1 MINKM
6 QLMTVKMI
14 LVTSDNIQICIII
27 WNVFMLNFIFNLII
41 IKCSGILNI
50 GMKVKFSV

>member
-1 MINKM
+1 MINKT
-6 QLMTVKMI
+6 QLMTVKI
-14 LVTSDNIQICIII
+14 IIVTSDNIQICIII

-41 IKCSGILNI
+41 IRCSGIFNI